1 MFEPRKN
8 AVVHNIFALYKKAM
22 CNIHPLCSPRSTPT
36 WPFNVKPQTR
46 IPKEFADPEILE
58 GFLPTMSFAH
68 NCMLEQKKV

>member
-1 MFEPRKN
+1 MLFLDFYQKPY
-8 AVVHNIFALYKKAM
+8 AVST
-22 CNIHPLCSPRSTPT
+22 PLFSPGSTPT